1 MTRCGSGSYLDR
13 NETAMLIPVQ
23 SDSAYLARPGYIPFS
38 LVRSFPSFEWYLQ
51 TMHPASFTLHGGT
64 CTFNLSSHPTNLI
77 RIDSVV
83 NYNNP
88 SAFFGMDFTT

>member
-1 MTRCGSGSYLDR
+1 MQ
-13 NETAMLIPVQ
+13 TAILIPVQ
-23 SDSAYLARPGYIPFS
+23 SDSPYLARPGYIPFS
-38 LVRSFPSFEWYLQ
+38 LVRPFPSFAWHFQ
-51 TMHPASFTLHGGT
+51 TMRPASFTSYGGT
-64 CTFNLSSHPTNLI
+64 CTFDLSLHRTNLI